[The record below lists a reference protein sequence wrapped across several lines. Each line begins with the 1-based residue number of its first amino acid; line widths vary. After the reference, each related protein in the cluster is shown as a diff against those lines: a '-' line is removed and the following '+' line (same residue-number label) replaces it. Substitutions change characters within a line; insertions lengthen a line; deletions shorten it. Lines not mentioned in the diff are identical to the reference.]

1 MGEEHARGAEPGDAL
16 AATSSADA
24 NPTDRADGETVITQ
38 QLIAKCAT
46 RAETLGLG
54 KVLVPIICALALWT
68 LRLLEVSLLAAREG
82 ARRQSSAELITCLQL
97 MATWGG
103 ALLLST
109 VDLGDPASNA
119 LASDLSASLMWLG
132 SVWWILKMGLRTL
145 AEIKLPGRLDLE
157 RTAVCQN
164 NQFVLHRNNE
174 FMFLM
179 LGETVLQII
188 VAISPGDVAKAGED
202 PFFNDAA
209 LTAAGG
215 FVVAVCMMF
224 SFRRMVAGQLENYER
239 TNAGLQ
245 AQAKEAA
252 DFAAMIARTQG
263 AAGERINREMGRGG
277 AVSPNGTPMP
287 NRPPPTSPS
296 PRTSP
301 SPGSPESPE
310 GASAAS
316 KTSTTFAPAA
326 AAGPTVA
333 GGAGGGAAVP
343 AQLVSS
349 DGSNLSG
356 NLMQSS
362 ERKPPTRGNSG
373 AHWLDNVHCRY
384 YQSSLQFN
392 PD

>member
-1 MGEEHARGAEPGDAL
+1 
-16 AATSSADA
+16 
-24 NPTDRADGETVITQ
+24 
-38 QLIAKCAT
+38 
-46 RAETLGLG
+46 
-54 KVLVPIICALALWT
+54 
-68 LRLLEVSLLAAREG
+68 
-82 ARRQSSAELITCLQL
+82 
-97 MATWGG
+97 
-103 ALLLST
+103 
-109 VDLGDPASNA
+109 
-119 LASDLSASLMWLG
+119 
-132 SVWWILKMGLRTL
+132 
-145 AEIKLPGRLDLE
+145 
-157 RTAVCQN
+157 
-164 NQFVLHRNNE
+164 
-174 FMFLM
+174 
-179 LGETVLQII
+179 VLQII

-301 SPGSPESPE
+301 SPGSPEPPE
-310 GASAAS
+310 GASTAS

-326 AAGPTVA
+326 AGGPTVA

-362 ERKPPTRGNSG
+362 ERKPPTRGKGN
-373 AHWLDNVHCRY
+373 R
-384 YQSSLQFN
+384 SSLMKKMIDDRAMDVRFEAKAQSILLDMRLYN
-392 PD
+392 VLNVRGDPCLAPLLTTLACLARASHTHAEAPALPLACALRTLLCLLGSLVGGRCRRSRLS